1 MFFLDLLYAKLVF
14 KLDTEKRLSLYR
26 KISSLLKNNF
36 TLMEALRRIELIE
49 SKGGVKNSEPFAICA
64 RTWQKN
70 LENGDSFAEATKG
83 WVSYTETLILSS
95 GDISSL
101 SISLD
106 NISKIIEAVKRIKR
120 AVFSAIS
127 YPLFLF
133 ALTFGIIIMSG
144 IYLIPP
150 LIDAVGSTEKLVG
163 NAYLLLEVSNFVKNY
178 WDFLII
184 GTLLFVFIV
193 FMSLSNW
200 SGFLRIIFDK
210 IPPYNLYKVY
220 IGVSWMVSLSAMLSS
235 GCSLSLALRLLSE
248 NSNKY
253 LNKILQ
259 SVIQNVANGDNLGK
273 ALENS
278 KTHFPNDEIIGDL
291 AVYSDMNNFN
301 ENISKIAEDYLENS
315 VRKAESISSTIN
327 TLGIILVSFIIAWV
341 VLGTFQIQDQIMA
354 TLS

>member
-1 MFFLDLLYAKLVF
+1 MFFLDLLYAKLIF

-49 SKGGVKNSEPFAICA
+49 SKGGIKNSEPFAICVKS
-64 RTWQKN
+64 WQKN

-83 WVSYTETLILSS
+83 WVSNTENLILSS
-95 GDISSL
+95 GDISKL
-101 SISLD
+101 AVSLD
-106 NISKIIEAVKRIKR
+106 NISKIIDSVRRIKR
-120 AVFSAIS
+120 AVFSAVS

-133 ALTFGIIIMSG
+133 ILTFGIIIMSG

-150 LIDAVGSTEKLVG
+150 LIDAVGTTENLTG
-163 NAYLLLEVSNFVKNY
+163 NASVLLDVSNFTKNY
-178 WDFLII
+178 WDFLVI
-184 GTLLFVFIV
+184 GILLLIFFVWI
-193 FMSLSNW
+193 SLENW
-200 SGFLRIIFDK
+200 SGFIRTIFDK

-220 IGVSWMVSLSAMLSS
+220 LGVSWMVSLSAMLSS

-259 SVIQNVANGDNLGK
+259 SVMHNVANGDNLGI

-291 AVYSDMNNFN
+291 AIYSDMNNFN

-315 VRKAESISSTIN
+315 IRKAESISSTIN
-327 TLGIILVSFIIAWV
+327 TIGIILVSFIIAWV
-341 VLGTFQIQDQIMA
+341 VLGTFQIQDQIM
-354 TLS
+354 TSLN